1 VTPEQVVN
9 EYFSRMQQSDYAVA
23 ELFAEDA
30 VLIGMGEP
38 ISGKEAVA
46 AFYQD
51 SISRAAPNPDP
62 LLVFS
67 EGPYVAAEIRI
78 SIADGSELHVLDI
91 FEVRDGFIHSLKYF
105 LSAAS
110 LSAVPRFLEGR

>member
-1 VTPEQVVN
+1 VTPQQVVN
-9 EYFSRMQQSDYAVA
+9 EYFSRMRHSDFAVA

-38 ISGKEAVA
+38 ICGKDAVA
-46 AFYQD
+46 AFYRD
-51 SISRAAPNPDP
+51 SISRAAPSPDP

-67 EGPYVAAEIRI
+67 DGPNVAAEIRI
-78 SIADGSELHVLDI
+78 TIADGTELHVLDI
-91 FEVRDGFIHSLKYF
+91 FEVRDGLIHSLKYF
-105 LSAAS
+105 LNAAS